1 MEKYFYVRY
10 FKKTCGIWIFLVF
23 SIYCMFACSFEVL
36 HLGIFSINAP
46 KDYIDKINDII
57 KNLSYSYI
65 AGCFFFF
72 LSDTIPFLRR
82 QKIAIKNVSKSIT
95 SIKEEL
101 KRTEIKLTG
110 YNWNQTE
117 TKKIW
122 EEISSYEYSDNLNIS
137 IILKLQQLKVIHDF
151 INYLFLKSDYI
162 LSQELYIS
170 NRIYQEIS
178 RFRTDDILLKI
189 VNMDKEEKYSLSN
202 EDLIKLIKT
211 LLEIHSISE

>member
-117 TKKIW
+117 TKKI
-122 EEISSYEYSDNLNIS
+122 SSDEYSIVKAEKAIEWIYLGDIFVAVWNKMYRKKLFDDNKIS
-137 IILKLQQLKVIHDF
+137 F
-151 INYLFLKSDYI
+151 NNSAP
-162 LSQELYIS
+162 
-170 NRIYQEIS
+170 NG
-178 RFRTDDILLKI
+178 
-189 VNMDKEEKYSLSN
+189 
-202 EDLIKLIKT
+202 
-211 LLEIHSISE
+211 